1 MTTAMRI
8 MPANPAAS
16 YQAHKAAIDAAI
28 HRVLDSGWYILG
40 EEVAAFEAEYAAW
53 LGVSDVIGVANGT
66 DALEL
71 ALRAGGVGPGDAVFT
86 VSNTAVATVAA
97 IELVG
102 ARPVFVDVDEATF
115 TLSPAGLAQAIHQV
129 HSGRFPQL
137 GRPKAI
143 IAVHLYGHPAGMP
156 AILDIARRHQL
167 LVIEDCA
174 QAHGAA
180 LNGRQVGS
188 MGDIAAYSFY
198 PTKNLGALGDGGAVA
213 TNNPELADNVRLLRQ
228 YGWRERYISLVPGL
242 NSRLDPLQAAVLR
255 VKLPYLA
262 QDNRQ
267 RRAWAALYAET
278 LAGAGVIL
286 PREAPGASHVYHQYV
301 ILAPQRDALQRRL
314 QAHGIGTQVLYPVPI
329 HQQPA
334 YAGRIPLV
342 TPLPTTEALAHEIL
356 SLPIYPEL
364 TADEIRATAQLIR
377 G

>member
-1 MTTAMRI
+1 MTSAMRI

-40 EEVAAFEAEYAAW
+40 EEVAAFEAEFAAW

-115 TLSPAGLAQAIHQV
+115 TLSPAGLDRAIVAVQ
-129 HSGRFPQL
+129 SGRFPQS

-174 QAHGAA
+174 QAHGAT

-213 TNNPELADNVRLLRQ
+213 TNNPELADKVRLLRQ
-228 YGWRERYISLVPGL
+228 YGWRERYISLIPGL

-255 VKLPYLA
+255 VKLPHLA

-278 LAGAGVIL
+278 LAGAGVVL
-286 PREAPGASHVYHQYV
+286 PHEATGASHVYHQYV
-301 ILAPQRDALQRRL
+301 IRAPQRDALQSRL
-314 QAHGIGTQVLYPVPI
+314 QDRGIGTQVLYPVPI

-342 TPLPTTEALAHEIL
+342 VALPTTETLAQEIL

-364 TADEIRATAQLIR
+364 TADMIRAIAQLIK